1 MELPERLHQQLDDE
15 TPMGNS
21 SASQPHST
29 FRIIR
34 NRIIAGLV
42 VVLPLFITW
51 IVIKWL
57 YDTLVTLLIGPIRD
71 MLIRIWYP
79 VSGMEAPA
87 SAPQDELQGNAPFEG
102 IEAVGSEVNDWL
114 ISGFAS
120 VAAFVLVL
128 GLLFIAGMF
137 FQSRLHRFVDW
148 ALSSVP
154 GVKTIYTAVKNVV
167 DAFQSSTQGADQF
180 KRVVLVNFPHSGMKA
195 PAFVTSEIRDSNN
208 DRTILCIY
216 VPTTPIPTSGYMLL
230 VPEEDVVPLDW
241 DLQETLQAIV
251 SGGISVPDQVRYD
264 SVEIPKIKTS
274 TQKKPEQK

>member
-1 MELPERLHQQLDDE
+1 MG
-15 TPMGNS
+15 TPS
-21 SASQPHST
+21 PPQVQYST

-71 MLIRIWYP
+71 MLINIWYP
-79 VSGMEAPA
+79 TPEELGPDAVAETGTPA
-87 SAPQDELQGNAPFEG
+87 IDAIMGDGA
-102 IEAVGSEVNDWL
+102 NDWL
-114 ISGFAS
+114 ISGTAS
-120 VAAFVLVL
+120 VAAFLLVL

-137 FQSRLHRFVDW
+137 FQSRLHRFLDW
-148 ALSSVP
+148 FLSSVP

-167 DAFQSSTQGADQF
+167 DAFQTSTQGTEQF
-180 KRVVLVNFPHSGMKA
+180 KRVVLVKFPHSGMKA
-195 PAFVTSEIRDSNN
+195 PAFVTSEIKDANN

-230 VPEEDVVPLDW
+230 VPEEEVVPLDW

-251 SGGISVPDQVRYD
+251 SGGISVPGQVRYD
-264 SVEIPKIKTS
+264 SVEIPKINTDS
-274 TQKKPEQK
+274 QKASKGDKPSKPDKK

>member
-1 MELPERLHQQLDDE
+1 
-15 TPMGNS
+15 MGNS
-21 SASQPHST
+21 PASQPHTT

-79 VSGMEAPA
+79 VPEEGDAVVPLDGM
-87 SAPQDELQGNAPFEG
+87 GN
-102 IEAVGSEVNDWL
+102 EVNDWL
-114 ISGFAS
+114 ISGAAS

-137 FQSRLHRFVDW
+137 FQSRIHRFVDW
-148 ALSSVP
+148 FLSSVP

-167 DAFQSSTQGADQF
+167 DAFQTSAQGTEQF
-180 KRVVLVNFPHSGMKA
+180 KRVVLVKFPHSGMKA

-230 VPEEDVVPLDW
+230 VPEEEVVPLDW

-264 SVEIPKIKTS
+264 SVEIPKIKTDIS
-274 TQKKPEQK
+274 KPKPEQNK

>member
-1 MELPERLHQQLDDE
+1 M
-15 TPMGNS
+15 
-21 SASQPHST
+21 
-29 FRIIR
+29 
-34 NRIIAGLV
+34 

-71 MLIRIWYP
+71 TLIRIWYP
-79 VSGMEAPA
+79 VSGMDTPESASAEAPRA
-87 SAPQDELQGNAPFEG
+87 NP
-102 IEAVGSEVNDWL
+102 IEAIEGVGNEVNDWL
-114 ISGFAS
+114 ISGIAS

-148 ALSSVP
+148 FLSSVP

-167 DAFQSSTQGADQF
+167 DAFQTSAQGTEQF
-180 KRVVLVNFPHSGMKA
+180 KRVVLVKFPHSGMKA
-195 PAFVTSEIRDSNN
+195 PAFVTSEIRDTNN

-230 VPEEDVVPLDW
+230 VPEEEVVPLDW

-251 SGGISVPDQVRYD
+251 SGGISVPEQVRYD
-264 SVEIPKIKTS
+264 SVEIPKIKTNNP
-274 TQKKPEQK
+274 KKPEQK

>member
-1 MELPERLHQQLDDE
+1 
-15 TPMGNS
+15 MGNPS
-21 SASQPHST
+21 PPPQQYST

-34 NRIIAGLV
+34 NRVIAGLV

-71 MLIRIWYP
+71 MLINIWYP
-79 VSGMEAPA
+79 INESAETDITGDGEVAPA
-87 SAPQDELQGNAPFEG
+87 IDA
-102 IEAVGSEVNDWL
+102 IVGDGANDWL
-114 ISGFAS
+114 ISGMAS
-120 VAAFVLVL
+120 IAAFLLVL

-137 FQSRLHRFVDW
+137 FQSRLHRFLDW
-148 ALSSVP
+148 FLSSVP

-167 DAFQSSTQGADQF
+167 DAFQTSTQSTEQF
-180 KRVVLVNFPHSGMKA
+180 KRVVLVKFPHSGMKA
-195 PAFVTSEIRDSNN
+195 PAFVTSEIKDSNN

-230 VPEEDVVPLDW
+230 VPEEEVVPLDW

-251 SGGISVPDQVRYD
+251 SGGISVPNQVRYD
-264 SVEIPKIKTS
+264 SIEIPKINTEPPKAAKKDKPS
-274 TQKKPEQK
+274 KPPKKKPNN